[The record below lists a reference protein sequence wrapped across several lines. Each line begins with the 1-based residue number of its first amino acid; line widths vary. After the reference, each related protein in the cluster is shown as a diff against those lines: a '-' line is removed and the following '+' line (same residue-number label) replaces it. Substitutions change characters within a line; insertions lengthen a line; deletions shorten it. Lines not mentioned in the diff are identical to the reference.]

1 MSRGSTQSSCCVLH
15 RGSWRPCSS
24 WGRGVSSPYSDVLPL
39 GGWQSPDSLAP
50 LLSPCR
56 AAGSRGAWPRPLRGT
71 RWRWSKS
78 QQLSRH
84 PHSPGMWGPQ
94 ARPPSHPAEE
104 ASQVRDPQPPTSPP
118 LPCPRG
124 RKPTPAGP
132 GALGPNRHSACTQG
146 VTSGASE
153 SLVTVTVQCAL
164 TLTLTAPRGADLS
177 SLRAL
182 MSQALPRHTQHAQ
195 LRWARTT
202 WQGGEGALGWAPLG
216 HALQEGR
223 AHQRLS
229 RSEVSTLRSR
239 SST

>member
-56 AAGSRGAWPRPLRGT
+56 AAGSRGAWPWPLRGT